1 MDATMP
7 ETKTAVAK
15 ALFGSEQNLA
25 DAAGAPRSGPA
36 EVKAY
41 AAAGQALVLMGFV
54 PAYSWFALTRST
66 R

>member
-25 DAAGAPRSGPA
+25 DAAGARVQAPR
-36 EVKAY
+36 
-41 AAAGQALVLMGFV
+41 
-54 PAYSWFALTRST
+54 R
-66 R
+66 